1 MIVAIDGPAAS
12 GKSTAAKG
20 VSKALSIT
28 HLDTGAMYRAVTYG
42 LLKNKIKF
50 TDLDSIS
57 SYLSNLSLRHLKRS
71 RTFVL
76 LLNGMDISEHIRY
89 NNINEN
95 VSEVSAIKIVRE
107 SMVKFQRMM
116 ADDIDCVLEGR
127 DIGTV
132 VFPNADFKFFLT
144 ASDEA
149 RANRRL
155 DDLIRVGDKNPGE
168 FKSVLDYAP
177 IEAQFVY
184 LATDSHGNKY
194 VSKNSATWQSYTN
207 RNEVHKI
214 DNAGNGSLFHI
225 STTTLRQVAIDSN
238 DTLYITTAS
247 SKSIIKIETNNGV
260 KGTVTENF
268 GGDPADFTLHA
279 GFGQLG
285 AIAVDKNDNIFVYND
300 PSYSD
305 RIIYKIDQSGNR
317 ETYLTMTQANENNSV
332 ANIVTDI
339 AFDSNNIMY
348 LAHLAVL

>member
-132 VFPNADFKFFLT
+132 VFPDADFKFFLT

-168 FKSVLDYAP
+168 FKSVLEELVLRDHK
-177 IEAQFVY
+177 
-184 LATDSHGNKY
+184 DSTRNHSPLKKADDAFEIDTTHLTIDE
-194 VSKNSATWQSYTN
+194 VIN
-207 RNEVHKI
+207 RIVNIVNQK
-214 DNAGNGSLFHI
+214 
-225 STTTLRQVAIDSN
+225 R
-238 DTLYITTAS
+238 TLY
-247 SKSIIKIETNNGV
+247 
-260 KGTVTENF
+260 
-268 GGDPADFTLHA
+268 
-279 GFGQLG
+279 
-285 AIAVDKNDNIFVYND
+285 
-300 PSYSD
+300 
-305 RIIYKIDQSGNR
+305 
-317 ETYLTMTQANENNSV
+317 
-332 ANIVTDI
+332 
-339 AFDSNNIMY
+339 
-348 LAHLAVL
+348 